1 MKMFP
6 TVEPHFQR
14 RHVPERE
21 ARGGGW
27 AISALRGAET
37 DGFDRDRTQA
47 DSGADDPAPY
57 AALHK
62 SRAGAEGN
70 DRSKQGVI
78 ANTSNQL

>member
-1 MKMFP
+1 MKTFP
-6 TVEPHFQR
+6 TVEPRFQR

-21 ARGGGW
+21 VRGGGW
-27 AISALRGAET
+27 AISTVRGAET
-37 DGFDRDRTQA
+37 DGFDRGHSQA

-57 AALHK
+57 TALHK
-62 SRAGAEGN
+62 SRAAAEGN